1 MKKINK
7 DSKAFNLVKAGANV
21 GIGLT
26 TGRAVG
32 MLVQPLLPAEI
43 DLAAKIGLNL
53 ITYSIGLATSRT
65 VISEVEDMVDGFNE
79 TVDVINEEHDQTV
92 Y

>member
-7 DSKAFNLVKAGANV
+7 DSKAFELTKLGAII
-21 GIGLT
+21 GIGAT

-32 MLVQPLLPAEI
+32 MLVQPLLPAEV
-43 DLAAKIGLNL
+43 DMAAKIGLNL
-53 ITYSIGLATSRT
+53 ITYAIGVATS
-65 VISEVEDMVDGFNE
+65 EVMIGAVEGAVENYNE
-79 TVDVINEEHDQTV
+79 TVDAINEEHDQTV